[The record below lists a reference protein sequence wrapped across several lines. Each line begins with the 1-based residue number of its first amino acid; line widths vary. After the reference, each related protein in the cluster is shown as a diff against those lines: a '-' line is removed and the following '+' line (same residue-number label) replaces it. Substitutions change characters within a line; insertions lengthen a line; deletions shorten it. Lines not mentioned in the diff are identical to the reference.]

1 MTTVLVLIV
10 LTAVLLVALVAEDV
24 ARREW
29 RSDALHVRRLAGRP
43 RTSLPHETVVDPLR
57 GARR

>member
-1 MTTVLVLIV
+1 MTIFVLVV
-10 LTAVLLVALVAEDV
+10 LTVVLLVALVAEDV

-43 RTSLPHETVVDPLR
+43 RTSLPHDQVVDPLR